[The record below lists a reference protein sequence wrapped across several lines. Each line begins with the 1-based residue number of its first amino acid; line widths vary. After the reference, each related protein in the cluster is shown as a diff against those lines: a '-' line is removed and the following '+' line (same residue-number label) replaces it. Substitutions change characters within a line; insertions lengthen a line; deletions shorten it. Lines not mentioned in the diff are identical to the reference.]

1 MLAAAQAQHGSTPD
15 IAGRD
20 RANPTS
26 LILSGAM
33 LLDWHG
39 EKRNLGRYRE
49 AAAADAT
56 LVDPTKRT
64 ADLGGPLDATLV
76 DPTKRTADLG
86 GPLGTKAFAAAVLE
100 HLDSPPGATDIS

>member
-49 AAAADAT
+49 AAAAIDAA
-56 LVDPTKRT
+56 V
-64 ADLGGPLDATLV
+64 DATLV